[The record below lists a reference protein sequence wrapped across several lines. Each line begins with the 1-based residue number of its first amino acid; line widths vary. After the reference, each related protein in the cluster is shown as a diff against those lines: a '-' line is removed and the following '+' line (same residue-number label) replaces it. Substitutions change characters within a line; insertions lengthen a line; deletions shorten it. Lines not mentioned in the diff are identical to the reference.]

1 MKGASGRW
9 GSQNEG
15 SCAKSATGKA
25 GVLVRP
31 TLGSLEHWGC
41 GIRGACH
48 VSE

>member
-15 SCAKSATGKA
+15 SCAKSATGKVGA
-25 GVLVRP
+25 LVSP

-41 GIRGACH
+41 GIRETCH
-48 VSE
+48 ASA